1 MPKRGKNRKEER
13 EREGGGYRTIS
24 WRLASVQVLCP
35 QENAQSFVA
44 STSKNENRKIKR
56 RKQKIKNKTER
67 PNKAEKLVKL
77 ALGNYALIFVAP
89 LPTLPLSRFL
99 SLLPHSLSLCSH
111 PSSGTCRRPGC
122 SFEPGLISF
131 CMQIAPFSPAA
142 DLLLSFKS
150 RKTVR
155 LFRPKQQ
162 QQQQEYNENENECKS
177 LSKNLIKSFLPLGI
191 SWPENLT
198 ASSWH
203 NYWPQSGLA
212 SAKRAI

>member
-1 MPKRGKNRKEER
+1 M
-13 EREGGGYRTIS
+13 
-24 WRLASVQVLCP
+24 RLS
-35 QENAQSFVA
+35 S
-44 STSKNENRKIKR
+44 
-56 RKQKIKNKTER
+56 
-67 PNKAEKLVKL
+67 
-77 ALGNYALIFVAP
+77 
-89 LPTLPLSRFL
+89 LPHYQ
-99 SLLPHSLSLCSH
+99 HSLSLALCISLSLTPCSH

-131 CMQIAPFSPAA
+131 CMQSAPFSPAA

-162 QQQQEYNENENECKS
+162 QQQQQEYNENENECES

>member
-1 MPKRGKNRKEER
+1 MHATCQNEARRERKR

-89 LPTLPLSRFL
+89 LPTLPLSL
-99 SLLPHSLSLCSH
+99 SFSHSFHTPSLCAH
-111 PSSGTCRRPGC
+111 TLPVVRAA
-122 SFEPGLISF
+122 GLGV
-131 CMQIAPFSPAA
+131 
-142 DLLLSFKS
+142 LLS
-150 RKTVR
+150 
-155 LFRPKQQ
+155 Q
-162 QQQQEYNENENECKS
+162 
-177 LSKNLIKSFLPLGI
+177 G
-191 SWPENLT
+191 
-198 ASSWH
+198 
-203 NYWPQSGLA
+203 
-212 SAKRAI
+212 